1 MSGMSK
7 RVVLVVVAVAVLLV
21 AAPAALAAG
30 GVPRPDHIVVVMEE
44 NHSASAIYGNTAN
57 APYINSLAQA
67 GAKMTQSFAIT
78 HPSQPNY
85 LALFSGSQQ
94 GVIDDSCPHTFTG
107 VANLGADLIAA
118 GDTFGGYSEDL
129 PAAGS
134 TVCGSGNYARKH
146 VPWVNFDNVPS
157 ADNRQFSAWPSA
169 DFTQLPTVSFVIPN
183 LCDDMNSCP
192 ISTGDTWLQNNIDSY
207 AQWAKT
213 HNSVLIVTW
222 DEDDSSGNNQIATIF
237 YGAGIKPGTYSESI
251 NHYNVL
257 RTIEDAYGL
266 QHDANAGSATPI
278 TDIWATPGPTVTV
291 TNPGTQTAAV
301 GTSASLQMHATAS
314 DGGAVTYAATGLPAG
329 LTISSAGL
337 ISGTPTSAGTSMVTV
352 TAAEASGTS
361 GTATFTWTV
370 SPQPVIVTVTSP
382 GDQTGMVGTAASL
395 QIHATA
401 SDGGTVTYA
410 ATGLPAGL
418 TISSAGLISGTP
430 TSAGT
435 SMVTVTAAE
444 ASGTSGTATFTWTV
458 SPQPVIVTVTSP
470 GDQTGMVG
478 TAASLQI
485 HATASDGGTVTYA
498 ATGLP
503 AGLGI
508 SSAGLISG
516 TPTTAATSTVT
527 IKAADASGTSGTATF
542 TWTVTP
548 RPSLSKL
555 SIRPKAF
562 SAAPRGGSIAG
573 KPPKAKRHRSPIG
586 TRVTYIDSA
595 AATATFTVWKTVFG
609 NRRGKSCVKARG
621 TVPHHARCQ
630 LLVALGSFKHSD
642 VAGANRFEFT
652 GRIKG
657 HKLRPGKYLLSA
669 TPAGGVAVTIRF
681 RIR

>member
-418 TISSAGLISGTP
+418 
-430 TSAGT
+430 
-435 SMVTVTAAE
+435 
-444 ASGTSGTATFTWTV
+444 
-458 SPQPVIVTVTSP
+458 
-470 GDQTGMVG
+470 
-478 TAASLQI
+478 
-485 HATASDGGTVTYA
+485 
-498 ATGLP
+498 
-503 AGLGI
+503 GI